1 MIEKVNVAQ
10 KFGRFNEHWKPK
22 IIGELNDSF
31 VKAVKVKGEFVW
43 HDHPTEDEL
52 FFVTEG
58 RLRIRLRDGQ
68 IDLEPGEFAIIPH
81 GVEHLPVADD
91 EAHVLLL
98 ESKTTVNTGTVRND
112 RTVAEPE
119 RL

>member
-1 MIEKVNVAQ
+1 MIEKVNVAE
-10 KFGRFNEHWKPK
+10 KFGRFSEHWKPK
-22 IIGELNDSF
+22 IIGELNDSY

-43 HDHPTEDEL
+43 HDHLTEDEL
-52 FFVTEG
+52 FFVTKG

-112 RTVAEPE
+112 RTVAQLE
-119 RL
+119 RI

>member
-1 MIEKVNVAQ
+1 MEKVNVAQ
-10 KFGRFNEHWKPK
+10 KFGRFSEHWKPK
-22 IIGELNDSF
+22 IIGELNDSY
-31 VKAVKVKGEFVW
+31 VKAVKAKGEFVW
-43 HDHPTEDEL
+43 HDHPIEDEL

-81 GVEHLPVADD
+81 GVEHLPIADG

-112 RTVAEPE
+112 RTVPE
-119 RL
+119 LERI

>member
-1 MIEKVNVAQ
+1 MIEKVNVAE
-10 KFGRFNEHWKPK
+10 KFGRFSEHWKPK
-22 IIGELNDSF
+22 IIGELNDSY
-31 VKAVKVKGEFVW
+31 VKAVKVIGEFVW

-52 FFVTEG
+52 FFVTKG

-98 ESKTTVNTGTVRND
+98 ESKSTVNTGTVRND
-112 RTVAEPE
+112 RTVAQLE
-119 RL
+119 RI